1 MGNLTI
7 IGCWLSL
14 LILILAGPLGI
25 LLAVLNHRAVS
36 RQRALLDA
44 VDLSRLSDAQRMRWQ
59 SYDSRL
65 QRSQSLSVEQEREIS
80 HWPKSQ

>member
-1 MGNLTI
+1 MGNLTT
-7 IGCWLSL
+7 IGCWLWL
-14 LILILAGPLGI
+14 LICALAAPLGI

-44 VDLSRLSDAQRMRWQ
+44 VDLSRLSDAQRTRWQ
-59 SYDSRL
+59 SYDGRL
-65 QRSQSLSVEQEREIS
+65 QRSQSISVEQEREIS

>member
-1 MGNLTI
+1 MGNLTT
-7 IGCWLSL
+7 IGCWLWL
-14 LILILAGPLGI
+14 LICALAAPLGI
-25 LLAVLNHRAVS
+25 LLAVLHHRAMT

-44 VDLSRLSDAQRMRWQ
+44 VDLSHLSDAQRTRWQ
-59 SYDSRL
+59 SYDGRL

>member
-1 MGNLTI
+1 MVNLTT

-65 QRSQSLSVEQEREIS
+65 QRKQSLSVEQEREIS

>member
-1 MGNLTI
+1 MGNLTT

-14 LILILAGPLGI
+14 LILILAGPLGV
-25 LLAVLNHRAVS
+25 LLAVMYYRAMT

-44 VDLSRLSDAQRMRWQ
+44 VDLSHLSDAQRMRWQ

-65 QRSQSLSVEQEREIS
+65 QRNQSLESEQEQEIAR
-80 HWPKSQ
+80 WPKAQ